1 MNLIEF
7 VALIVIALIALM
19 ALVMYQDEKRIKD
32 EEELR
37 RCTMTECYFNDDL
50 MCRSLTDTWNPDLLD
65 NCPDYTED

>member
-1 MNLIEF
+1 MNLIVF
-7 VALIVIALIALM
+7 ITIICASVAAVAVLVII
-19 ALVMYQDEKRIKD
+19 QDEKRIM
-32 EEELR
+32 EEADLR